1 VAGEIVPPAGVV
13 RYDADD
19 PYLVVAADKGTA
31 TFSDTANAVA
41 AEYSFW
47 LGDAFASGGSAGYDH
62 KAMGITARGAWES
75 VRSHARVLGKNADL
89 DELTVV
95 GVGDMS
101 GDVFGNGLLRSP
113 HLKLVGAFDHR
124 HVFVDPDP
132 DPSTSFAERKRLY
145 DTPRS
150 SWADYDPALI
160 SPGGGV
166 FARNAKSVQL
176 TPEMRAALGTSAE
189 RLTPTELIKAVLRA
203 PVDLLWNGGIGTYVK
218 SSSETHSQ
226 VGDRAND
233 AVRIDGRELRCR
245 IVGEGGNLGFTQ
257 LGRNEYALA
266 GGLIYT
272 DAIDNSAGVDCS
284 DHEVNIKILLGDVVA
299 AGEMT
304 LEQRND
310 LLDEMTDEVAELV
323 LDNNRA
329 QTLALM
335 IARQQSLPMI
345 NVHARYLEALEREGW
360 LDRALEFLPT
370 DKQIAERQSTGSGLT
385 TPELAVLIA
394 YTKNANVSEILASEL
409 PEDPALV
416 EDLCDYF
423 PVPLRQRFG
432 SYILRHRLRREIATT
447 KLVNQMANLSGI
459 SYDHRMTEDTG
470 ASVADVARAWL
481 AVREV
486 LDFPAW
492 WDEIG
497 ELTDIVLDD
506 QLELYLDCR
515 RAAERC
521 SLWILRHRRPPVD
534 IALEVQRFRE
544 PVQALTIGLVECLH
558 GALRE
563 AVEAMT
569 ARRVAQGVPHGLAA
583 RSAVWRLLHTTF
595 DVIEL
600 AERVEVSLPEA
611 CASYWGL
618 FDRLELMW
626 LWDGIGALARSDRW
640 QTQARGSLRD
650 DLLSALAE
658 LTENVLDSPERTVDR
673 WWAANQRSV
682 QRAMAQ
688 LTEIRR
694 ADAFDITNLSVALRQ
709 LRNLALASDR
719 TV

>member
-1 VAGEIVPPAGVV
+1 MADSAGV
-13 RYDADD
+13 
-19 PYLVVAADKGTA
+19 
-31 TFSDTANAVA
+31 
-41 AEYSFW
+41 
-47 LGDAFASGGSAGYDH
+47 
-62 KAMGITARGAWES
+62 
-75 VRSHARVLGKNADL
+75 
-89 DELTVV
+89 
-95 GVGDMS
+95 
-101 GDVFGNGLLRSP
+101 RSP
-113 HLKLVGAFDHR
+113 W
-124 HVFVDPDP
+124 
-132 DPSTSFAERKRLY
+132 E
-145 DTPRS
+145 
-150 SWADYDPALI
+150 
-160 SPGGGV
+160 
-166 FARNAKSVQL
+166 
-176 TPEMRAALGTSAE
+176 PEMRAALGVALE
-189 RLTPTELIKAVLRA
+189 RMTPTELMKTVLRA

-218 SSSETHSQ
+218 ASTETHSQ
-226 VGDRAND
+226 VGDRTND
-233 AVRIDGRELRCR
+233 AVRIDAAELRCR
-245 IVGEGGNLGFTQ
+245 MVGEGGNLGFTQ
-257 LGRNEYALA
+257 LGRIEYALG

-304 LEQRND
+304 LKQRNN

-335 IARQQSLPMI
+335 VARAQSLPMV
-345 NVHARYLEALEREGW
+345 NVHARYLDALESEGW
-360 LDRALEFLPT
+360 LDRGLEFLPS

-385 TPELAVLIA
+385 TPEFAVLIA
-394 YTKNANVSEILASEL
+394 YTKNANVAEILTSDL

-423 PVPLRQRFG
+423 PVPLRERFG
-432 SYILRHRLRREIATT
+432 AYILRHRLRREIATT

-470 ASVADVARAWL
+470 ASITDVSRAWL

-486 LDFPAW
+486 LDFPVW
-492 WDEIG
+492 WDEVS
-497 ELTDIVLDD
+497 ELTDIALDD
-506 QLELYLDCR
+506 QLDLYLDCR

-534 IALEVQRFRE
+534 VALEVERFRE
-544 PVQALTIGLVECLH
+544 PLQAFTTGLVDCLR
-558 GALRE
+558 GALRD
-563 AVEAMT
+563 AVDAMT
-569 ARRVAQGVPHGLAA
+569 ARRIAQGVPEGLAA

-600 AERVEVSLPEA
+600 AERVGVSAQDA

-626 LWDGIGALARSDRW
+626 LWDGIGALPRSDRW

-658 LTENVLDSPERTVDR
+658 LTENVLASPERTVDR
-673 WWAANQRSV
+673 WWGANQRSV